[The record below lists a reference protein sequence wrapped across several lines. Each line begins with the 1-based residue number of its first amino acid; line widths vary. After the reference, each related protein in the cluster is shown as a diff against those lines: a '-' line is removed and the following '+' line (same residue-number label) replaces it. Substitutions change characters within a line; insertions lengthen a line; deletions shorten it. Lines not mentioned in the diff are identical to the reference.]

1 MVRDVLKG
9 SMWIYILFAIC
20 LGFLFVSQNKAES
33 ESQKP
38 AWLLTLQSING
49 EDKAEFILYLA
60 FPFPPQF
67 CNLMNVGT
75 TGGSSGLLLK
85 I

>member
-9 SMWIYILFAIC
+9 SIWLYILLAIW
-20 LGFLFVSQNKAES
+20 LGFFFGSQNKTES
-33 ESQKP
+33 ESQNP
-38 AWLLTLQSING
+38 AWLLTLQSITG

-60 FPFPPQF
+60 FPISPQF

-75 TGGSSGLLLK
+75 TGGSSRLLL
-85 I
+85 